1 MHNRNTI
8 IPIYHKMPKYVDR
21 IREIYKR
28 YAIDIADPRS
38 KQDACHMNFAIDLAH
53 LGVSMAQC

>member
-1 MHNRNTI
+1 MFTIRLWKRCMHNRNTI

-28 YAIDIADPRS
+28 YAIDIADP
-38 KQDACHMNFAIDLAH
+38 
-53 LGVSMAQC
+53 VSRTRVI

>member
-8 IPIYHKMPKYVDR
+8 ISIYHNMPKYVDR

-28 YAIDIADPRS
+28 YAIDIAHPRS
-38 KQDACHMNFAIDLAH
+38 KQDACHMNFVIDLAH